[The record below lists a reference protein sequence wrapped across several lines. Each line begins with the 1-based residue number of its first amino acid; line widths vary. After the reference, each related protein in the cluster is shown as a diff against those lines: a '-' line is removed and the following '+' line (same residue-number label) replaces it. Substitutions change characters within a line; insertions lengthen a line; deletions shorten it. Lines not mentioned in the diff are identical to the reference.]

1 MKAGQTFILCCIS
14 LMVVIVIYMY
24 SRYIDCIKVVGTF
37 NNKVCVKYFVMN
49 SLYLL
54 CFYGFCCCCF
64 LVVLIK
70 LFLFSFMDY

>member
-54 CFYGFCCCCF
+54 F
-64 LVVLIK
+64 LWFL
-70 LFLFSFMDY
+70 LLLFSCSLDKVVFV